1 MGQQQEGRKR
11 STAAETSVLLRGKC
25 GAGGVHQTATVLPFP
40 SLRGAGSFGGQV
52 CGCGAGF
59 QLRALGCR
67 FWVHL
72 GGCKSRRMLL
82 NSSGQV
88 MVGSTERVSSVW
100 TPTFQNLFYPGPPP
114 L

>member
-11 STAAETSVLLRGKC
+11 STAAETSVLLKGKC
-25 GAGGVHQTATVLPFP
+25 GGGVHQTATVLPFP
-40 SLRGAGSFGGQV
+40 SLHGAGSFGRQV

-59 QLRALGCR
+59 QLRALGSR

-72 GGCKSRRMLL
+72 GEHKSRRMLL
-82 NSSGQV
+82 NSSGQM

-100 TPTFQNLFYPGPPP
+100 TQTSQSLFYPGPPP